1 MIELYDN
8 ISQLQTAHPDA
19 LYIFAGNFNKACL
32 KSVLPKLFQHV
43 DCATRGTSMLDKNA
57 YRAAPLPHIGS
68 SDHRTVILQPAY
80 RPRVQR
86 EPAEKKSIRVWP
98 QDALPA
104 LQDCFECTQWSI
116 FREAASTG
124 DFIDLQEY
132 TEAVMGFI
140 SKCVGDVTVV
150 KTVKTR
156 ATNKPWLTGEVRSLL
171 KTPDSAFKTGDTATY
186 REARNNLKR
195 GIREAKKQYGR
206 NLEKNFEDTG
216 DTRHLWQG
224 FQTVTGYKR
233 RVKTAQCNNL
243 SLPDDLNRFYSRFE
257 NTNTRSAQRLTPAS
271 TDQVLQLTAESV
283 RRTFSRI
290 NPPKASGPDNVPGRV
305 LKSCAD
311 KLKDVFT
318 DIFNTSLCQTVVPT
332 CFKSTIIVP
341 VPKNSNPHCLNDYC
355 PIALT
360 PVEMFRAACQGPH

>member
-1 MIELYDN
+1 
-8 ISQLQTAHPDA
+8 
-19 LYIFAGNFNKACL
+19 
-32 KSVLPKLFQHV
+32 
-43 DCATRGTSMLDKNA
+43 
-57 YRAAPLPHIGS
+57 
-68 SDHRTVILQPAY
+68 
-80 RPRVQR
+80 
-86 EPAEKKSIRVWP
+86 
-98 QDALPA
+98 
-104 LQDCFECTQWSI
+104 
-116 FREAASTG
+116 
-124 DFIDLQEY
+124 
-132 TEAVMGFI
+132 MGFI

-171 KTPDSAFKTGDTATY
+171 KTPDSAFKTGDTAAY

-195 GIREAKKQYGR
+195 GIRETKKQYGR

-216 DTRHLWQG
+216 DTRYLWQG
-224 FQTVTGYKR
+224 FQTVMGYKR

-243 SLPDDLNRFYSRFE
+243 SLPDDLNRFCSRFE

-290 NPPKASGPDNVPGRV
+290 NPPKVSGPDNLPGRV

-318 DIFNTSLCQTVVPT
+318 DIFNTSVC
-332 CFKSTIIVP
+332 
-341 VPKNSNPHCLNDYC
+341 
-355 PIALT
+355 
-360 PVEMFRAACQGPH
+360 